1 MSSLLLWKAREN
13 NRDMGWKKKWKAW
26 ISKNKHIVYWY
37 GWHDQPY
44 PNDSFFFFI
53 CGFHPIKS
61 RLNYSDSYQSVRRSS
76 AIFGTILYISCHISW
91 SNFVSINTF
100 SHLHVQ
106 RIFKLSKW
114 PNGLN
119 MNSQDSINLLFL
131 CIPVYWSI
139 LKYLLS
145 KAISSYSLWTAL

>member
-1 MSSLLLWKAREN
+1 MKGSWKQSKYGLKKEMKSLNFYKQTHRILIWLAWSALS
-13 NRDMGWKKKWKAW
+13 KWF
-26 ISKNKHIVYWY
+26 V
-37 GWHDQPY
+37 
-44 PNDSFFFFI
+44 FFFI